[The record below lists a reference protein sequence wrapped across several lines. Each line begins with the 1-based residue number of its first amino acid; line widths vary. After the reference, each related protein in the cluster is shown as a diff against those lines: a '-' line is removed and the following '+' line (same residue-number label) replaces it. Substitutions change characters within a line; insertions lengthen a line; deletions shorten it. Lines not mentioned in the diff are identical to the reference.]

1 MTLIKWTPNR
11 NIFNIFDDFDY
22 LFQRSFGLSDI
33 IENKSITYTPKMN
46 FYETE
51 KAYQVSL
58 DIPGVNKKDIEVS
71 YNNGLLTVSGDRK
84 LNDKAENDN
93 FVCNE
98 IIKGSF
104 SRSFNLP
111 LEIIENK
118 IKAKFNN
125 GVLNIEIPKAKEITP
140 PIKKIEIN

>member
-1 MTLIKWTPNR
+1 
-11 NIFNIFDDFDY
+11 
-22 LFQRSFGLSDI
+22 
-33 IENKSITYTPKMN
+33 ENKSITYTPKMN